1 MFDFIKRCFKYRTLR
16 ELIESYK
23 QPGDSVKVERVG
35 DNHIKA
41 TVDLGCIPK
50 SAFTSEN
57 FERYRKESERE
68 IRERVLENR
77 DSVCYTYLCRNS
89 KLSERFIIELAILS
103 LNEEITEDNYD
114 EKMEE
119 LVPIFN
125 ENYDNRLDW
134 KNISTYHKLSEEF
147 IEKYKPLLDGK
158 AIGENQVL
166 SEEFIKNNLI
176 VFIHPTTAL
185 NFQKHV
191 SKEFRFHLYMVMDN
205 YQDYYQAIIDNNKE
219 YIDSIWNI
227 PYIPKEEDYEG

>member
-1 MFDFIKRCFKYRTLR
+1 MQNMFKGVENNMQTYISKSNITDYVQFGHVKGDYPTKEWVEWSLSPHSEEEIK
-16 ELIESYK
+16 
-23 QPGDSVKVERVG
+23 
-35 DNHIKA
+35 
-41 TVDLGCIPK
+41 
-50 SAFTSEN
+50 
-57 FERYRKESERE
+57 
-68 IRERVLENR
+68 ERVLNNR

-191 SKEFRFHLYMVMDN
+191 SKEFRFHLYMIMDN
-205 YQDYYQAIIDNNKE
+205 YQDYYQAVIDGNKE

>member
-1 MFDFIKRCFKYRTLR
+1 MQTYISKRNIKGYVQF
-16 ELIESYK
+16 
-23 QPGDSVKVERVG
+23 GGVKGEYPTKEWVEWSLSP
-35 DNHIKA
+35 H
-41 TVDLGCIPK
+41 T
-50 SAFTSEN
+50 
-57 FERYRKESERE
+57 ERE

-119 LVPIFN
+119 LIPIFN

-158 AIGENQVL
+158 AIGENQTL
-166 SEEFIKNNLI
+166 SEKFIKDNLI
-176 VFIHPTTAL
+176 VFIHPTTAI

-191 SKEFRFHLYMVMDN
+191 SKEFRFHLYMIMDN
-205 YQDYYQAIIDNNKE
+205 YQDYYQAVIDGNKE